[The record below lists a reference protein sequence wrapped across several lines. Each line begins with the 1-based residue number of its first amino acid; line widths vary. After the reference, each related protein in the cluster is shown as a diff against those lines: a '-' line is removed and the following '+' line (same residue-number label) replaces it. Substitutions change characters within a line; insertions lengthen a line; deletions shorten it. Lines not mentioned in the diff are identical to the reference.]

1 MPYHRLFSAKRIAVS
16 HISNELGYS
25 VLKSRCLVASFL
37 GILVLICYIESTEWG
52 HHLFTRHRQ
61 NMERFTFMEASI
73 SDTSTEMILDT
84 STEMVDLTVCNCTC
98 GSAAARRGPH
108 QKVIGFSVY
117 GDLSRVDIVQ
127 KYLLPLRE
135 TIKTIP
141 SIYPDW
147 IVRIYHN
154 VIKEDDVNS
163 SWTIFQN
170 VLDVGS
176 HVDLCNVTEIVN
188 HWKMKQD
195 LFAMT
200 WRWLP
205 LLDDMVDTFMSRDSD
220 SLIVVPREQDAV
232 REWLASDDIFH
243 TMKDHPAHCSTSM
256 LGGMW
261 GVKLSE
267 DRPRIINAF
276 EAIFGTHHETTYGYD
291 QSLLTDHVWP
301 IAKTSVMAHDSYC
314 CLNSSVSRPF
324 PSKRGEGLLFVGGR
338 NKPEER
344 LRWPC
349 PPMCRPAN
357 VTSEWI
363 YC

>member
-1 MPYHRLFSAKRIAVS
+1 METFTLM
-16 HISNELGYS
+16 ETS
-25 VLKSRCLVASFL
+25 VL
-37 GILVLICYIESTEWG
+37 E
-52 HHLFTRHRQ
+52 
-61 NMERFTFMEASI
+61 
-73 SDTSTEMILDT
+73 TSTEL
-84 STEMVDLTVCNCTC
+84 VDVTLYNCTC

-108 QKVIGFSVY
+108 QKVIGFSIY

-127 KYLLPLRE
+127 KYLLPLKE

-147 IVRIYHN
+147 LVRIHHN
-154 VIKEDDVNS
+154 MEKDDDVNS

-170 VLDVGS
+170 ILDFGS
-176 HVDLCNVTEIVN
+176 HVDLCNITETVN
-188 HWKMKQD
+188 NWKMKND

-243 TMKDHPAHCSTSM
+243 TMKDHPNHCSTSM

-261 GVKLSE
+261 GVKLSD
-267 DRPRIINAF
+267 DRPRIVDAF
-276 EAIFGTHHETTYGYD
+276 EAIFATHHETTYGYD

-314 CLNSSVSRPF
+314 CLNSSLSRPF

-338 NKPEER
+338 GKPEER
-344 LRWPC
+344 LKWPC

-357 VTSEWI
+357 VTPEWI
-363 YC
+363 FC